1 MMEPLRIVP
10 AGAGS
15 GKTHTIQTQLGQ
27 WVADGMV
34 APERIVAV
42 TYTEAAAAELRERI
56 SASLL
61 AMGRV
66 EDALRLSHAY
76 ISTIHSLGLRLL
88 TEFAFEAGTS
98 PKPRLLNDD
107 EQNALIRRALAR
119 TDKADRVVADLRSY
133 GYSYVAATQSSG
145 EEAFRDTL
153 LAVAQLL
160 RSIGIATPGNVR
172 RQAEDA
178 AQRIAGRYG
187 QSYPET
193 GQTRKLERC
202 VKELL
207 FAFNLSL
214 EKDYGGSQKA
224 IAEFKGDFR
233 SLSQASRPGA
243 LDTDWLLWAR
253 LRKLRVTNRD
263 LPLPAEY
270 VTLARQV
277 VGAAD
282 ALKDHRGPLEHAQFH
297 LSALLQAGQDVV
309 EHYDHAKREAGLVDY
324 TDMIAAAG
332 QLLTDRPDVLDTLA
346 SRIDCLVVDEFQDTN
361 PLQFALLW
369 KIHEAGIPTL
379 IVGDLKQAIMGFQ
392 GADPRLFEALDRNH
406 KKVSSPLTRNWRS
419 QPALMG
425 FINAI
430 GPGLFGKEYVALEAQ
445 RPSCPMAPL
454 EVVEFEKNPRTQRH
468 AVRAYSV
475 GKRLKGLLAD
485 PSQTVVD
492 RRTNAVRRLRGG
504 DMAVLCPTNA
514 VLAEYA
520 DVFRN
525 LGLRVNHQST
535 GWLASRPVQLAGQ
548 ALAYLANSADRH
560 AALYLAVTELGSLSL
575 EQGLQQLID
584 TGRIE
589 DPLLRKLD
597 ALSEGVADRTI
608 YALVADVLSA
618 MELLDAVGSWPDGEQ
633 ARANLLRLL
642 GEAGEFMDSNREAL
656 AHGGY
661 HGHGI
666 HTFLS
671 WLATRHDE
679 DEQPDK
685 SVLDEDAI
693 TLRTWH
699 GAKGLE
705 WPVVAVCNLDRQ
717 VKPRLPSLNLEYRS
731 FENLSTIIENAR
743 IDYWPQFA
751 ASEQNQKQLAALRE
765 GVVTESKRLL
775 YVALTRARDKLLIE
789 WPEFQ
794 ARQGSSSTISYWKLL
809 KGRWS
814 LDANAGKLVVADVP
828 FACDVFQG
836 ESELPGDFEFDSGN
850 GEASLPVVGRR
861 AIRRATAPPDM
872 TPDSVAASSLAA
884 DDQAAVP
891 ARLEVFQYGEGLHV
905 DTGLSG
911 TELGTY
917 LHRCFEVLGS
927 RPDLAERMT
936 QVVGVVMDPIASTQI
951 ATAIAQFEDWLRKQ
965 FEIESMMREWPVLA
979 LDENGS
985 VVSGEADLVVQTP
998 KGAWVLDHKS
1008 GWTENPV
1015 GTFQKY
1021 RPQLDAYARAL
1032 VAEGRTVLGTGL
1044 NLIRSGQ
1051 VVLQRP
1057 APGGPQSNRAC

>member
-56 SASLL
+56 SAGLL

-98 PKPRLLNDD
+98 PRPRLLNDD

-133 GYSYVAATQSSG
+133 GYSYVPATQSSG

-153 LAVAQLL
+153 LALVQLL
-160 RSIGIATPGNVR
+160 RSIGIATPDSVR
-172 RQAEDA
+172 RQVEEAAREIAE
-178 AQRIAGRYG
+178 RYG
-187 QSYPET
+187 KAYPET

-214 EKDYGGSQKA
+214 DKDYGGSQKA
-224 IAEFKGDFR
+224 INDFKGDFR

-243 LDTDWLLWAR
+243 LDSDWQLWAR
-253 LRKLRVTNRD
+253 LRKLRVSNRD
-263 LPLPAEY
+263 LPLPSGY

-277 VGAAD
+277 IQAAD

-309 EHYDHAKREAGLVDY
+309 EHYGRAKRESGLVDY

-332 QLLTDRPDVLDTLA
+332 QLLTDRPDVLDALA

-369 KIHEAGIPTL
+369 KIQEAGIPTL
-379 IVGDLKQAIMGFQ
+379 VVGDLKQAIMGFQ
-392 GADPRLFEALDRNH
+392 GADPRLFEALGRNH

-419 QPALMG
+419 QPALMD
-425 FINAI
+425 FVNAI
-430 GPGLFGKEYVALEAQ
+430 GPGLFGDGYVALEGQ
-445 RPSCPMAPL
+445 RQPSPMGPL
-454 EVVEFEKNPRTQRH
+454 EVVKFEKNPRTQRH
-468 AVRAYSV
+468 TVRAYSV

-485 PSQTVVD
+485 PSQKVAD

-514 VLAEYA
+514 VLAQYA
-520 DVFRN
+520 DVLRS
-525 LGLRVNHQST
+525 LGLRVNYQST
-535 GWLASRPVQLAGQ
+535 GWLASRPVQLAWH

-575 EQGLQQLID
+575 EQGLQHLID

-608 YALVADVLSA
+608 YALVADTLSA
-618 MELLDAVGSWPDGEQ
+618 MELLDAVGSWPDGAQ
-633 ARANLLRLL
+633 ARANLLQLL

-671 WLATRHDE
+671 WLATRQDE

-685 SVLDEDAI
+685 NVLDEDAI

-717 VKPRLPSLNLEYRS
+717 VKSRLPSLNLEYVS
-731 FENLSTIIENAR
+731 FDNLSTILENAR
-743 IDYWPQFA
+743 IDYWPQYA
-751 ASEQNQKQLAALRE
+751 ASEQNQKQMAALRE

-775 YVALTRARDKLLIE
+775 YVALTRARDKLLLE

-794 ARQGSSSTISYWKLL
+794 ARQQGSSSISYWKLL

-814 LDANAGKLVVADVP
+814 LDAKAGMLVVADVP
-828 FACDVFQG
+828 FDCDVFQG
-836 ESELPGDFEFDSGN
+836 ESALPGDFELDSGN

-861 AIRRATAPPDM
+861 AIRRATAPTDM
-872 TPDSVAASSLAA
+872 TPDSLAASSLAGGDRDA
-884 DDQAAVP
+884 IP
-891 ARLEVFQYGEGLHV
+891 ERLEVSRYGDGLNFE
-905 DTGLSG
+905 TELSG
-911 TELGTY
+911 AELGTY
-917 LHRCFEVLGS
+917 LHRCFEILGA
-927 RPDLAERMT
+927 RPDLAERVT
-936 QVVGVVMDPIASTQI
+936 QVAGTETDPRTRARIA
-951 ATAIAQFEDWLRKQ
+951 AAIAQFEDWLRKQ
-965 FEIESMMREWPVLA
+965 FEIESVMREWPVFA

-985 VVSGEADLVVQTP
+985 VVSGEADLVIQTP
-998 KGAWVLDHKS
+998 RGVWVLDHKS
-1008 GWTENPV
+1008 DRIEDSV
-1015 GTFQKY
+1015 DTFRKY

-1032 VAEGRTVLGTGL
+1032 AAEGRMVLGTGL
-1044 NLIRSGQ
+1044 NLIRTGH

-1057 APGGPQSNRAC
+1057 APDRPRSN

>member
-1 MMEPLRIVP
+1 MTEPLRIVP

-15 GKTHTIQTQLGQ
+15 GKTHTIQTQLGR
-27 WVADGMV
+27 WIADGMV

-56 SASLL
+56 SAGLL

-98 PKPRLLNDD
+98 PRPRLLNDD

-119 TDKADRVVADLRSY
+119 TDKADRVVADLRAY
-133 GYSYVAATQSSG
+133 GYSYVAATQSSA

-153 LAVAQLL
+153 LDVVQLL
-160 RSIGIATPGNVR
+160 RSIGIGTPGNILR
-172 RQAEDA
+172 HSKDA
-178 AQRIAGRYG
+178 ARRIAGRYG
-187 QSYPET
+187 RAHPES
-193 GQTRKLERC
+193 GQTRTLERC
-202 VKELL
+202 VAELL
-207 FAFNLSL
+207 DAFNSSL
-214 EKDYGGSQKA
+214 DREYGGSQKA
-224 IAEFKGDFR
+224 IDDFKGDFR

-253 LRKLRVTNRD
+253 LRRLRVSNRD

-270 VTLARQV
+270 VTLAKQV
-277 VGAAD
+277 VLAAD

-309 EHYDHAKREAGLVDY
+309 EHYDRAKREAGLVDY

-332 QLLTDRPDVLDTLA
+332 QLLTDRPDALDTLA

-369 KIHEAGIPTL
+369 KIKEAGIPTL
-379 IVGDLKQAIMGFQ
+379 VVGDLKQAIMGFQ
-392 GADPRLFEALDRNH
+392 GADPRLFEALERNH
-406 KKVSSPLTRNWRS
+406 KNVSRPLTRNWRS
-419 QPALMG
+419 QPALME
-425 FINAI
+425 FVNAI
-430 GPGLFGKEYVALEAQ
+430 GPGLFGESYVALEAQ
-445 RPSCPMAPL
+445 RQPCPMAPL
-454 EVVEFEKNPRTQRH
+454 EVVAFEKNPKTPRH
-468 AVRAYSV
+468 TVRAYSV

-492 RRTNAVRRLRGG
+492 RRTNSVRRLRGG

-520 DVFRN
+520 DVLRS
-525 LGLRVNHQST
+525 LGLRVNHQSE
-535 GWLASRPVQLAGQ
+535 GWLMSRPVQLAWH
-548 ALAYLANSADRH
+548 ALAYLANPSDRH

-575 EQGLQQLID
+575 EEGLQQLID
-584 TGRIE
+584 SGRIK

-597 ALSEGVADRTI
+597 SLSEGVADRTI
-608 YALVADVLSA
+608 YALVADTLSA

-642 GEAGEFMDSNREAL
+642 GEAAEFMDSNREAL

-666 HTFLS
+666 QTFLS
-671 WLATRHDE
+671 WLATRQDE
-679 DEQPDK
+679 DEEPDK
-685 SVLDEDAI
+685 TVLEEDAI

-717 VKPRLPSLNLEYRS
+717 VKPRLPNLNLEYRS
-731 FENLSTIIENAR
+731 FDDLSKILEHAR
-743 IDYWPQFA
+743 IDYWPHYA
-751 ASEQNQKQLAALRE
+751 AWEQNEKQTASLQE

-775 YVALTRARDKLLIE
+775 YVALTRAREKLLLE

-794 ARQGSSSTISYWKLL
+794 ARQRSSSTVSYWKLL

-814 LDANAGKLVVADVP
+814 LDDNAGKLVVADLAFPCNVL
-828 FACDVFQG
+828 QG
-836 ESELPGDFEFDSGN
+836 ETQLPGDFEFHPGN
-850 GEASLPVVGRR
+850 DEASLPVAGRR
-861 AIRRATAPPDM
+861 AIRRATPPTEL
-872 TPDSVAASSLAA
+872 TPEGVAASSLAGS
-884 DDQAAVP
+884 DNAATT
-891 ARLEVFQYGEGLHV
+891 ARLEVSRYGEGLNV

-911 TELGTY
+911 AELGTY
-917 LHRCFEVLGS
+917 LHRCFEILGG

-936 QVVGVVMDPIASTQI
+936 QVAVVEADPTARTQI
-951 ATAIAQFEDWLRKQ
+951 ASAIAQFEDWLEKR
-965 FEIESMMREWPVLA
+965 FEVESVMREWPVLA
-979 LDENGS
+979 LDKNGS
-985 VVSGEADLVVQTP
+985 VMSGEADLVIQTP
-998 KGAWVLDHKS
+998 KGVWVLDHKS
-1008 GWTENPV
+1008 DRIEDPV
-1015 GTFQKY
+1015 DAFQRY
-1021 RPQLDAYARAL
+1021 RPQLEAYARAL
-1032 VAEGRTVLGTGL
+1032 AAEGRTVLGTGL
-1044 NLIRSGQ
+1044 NLIRTGR

-1057 APGGPQSNRAC
+1057 GPSTIELRR